1 MKSRLLKGSRD
12 TKLLKNADKAILW
25 PIRPFY
31 GLYPKYYTSIPQKE
45 KPRAIFEKV
54 STRTALSPRLVSVLV
69 NRPEIVFK
77 LQNNLQPPILNM
89 DFFNLEL
96 ITIKSYW
103 VYSEK

>member
-25 PIRPFY
+25 PIRPLTGRPFY
-31 GLYPKYYTSIPQKE
+31 GLYPKYYTSIPQNE
-45 KPRAIFEKV
+45 KPRAIFENV

-69 NRPEIVFK
+69 NRSEIVFK

-96 ITIKSYW
+96 ITIKSY
-103 VYSEK
+103 